1 MYIVHCTLYNVHCIL
16 YTVHCILYI
25 VHCILYSVHW
35 PLYIVHY
42 TVHTVYCTLYTV
54 QFIVYNVQC
63 TLYTVK
69 CTLYIN
75 SWTSS
80 YHLCNHRR
88 AYLYINKYTL
98 LSSPAVSLH
107 GTIFSTTHVTS
118 LLYIVRRTSYAC
130 RTSYVYC
137 RCNVRVR
144 IVYTIRTVY
153 AMCRYS
159 LRRTKM
165 LYGAQFTPCD
175 VHRRTST
182 YIEWVPKYNC
192 NRF

>member
-1 MYIVHCTLYNVHCIL
+1 MYVVQCTL
-16 YTVHCILYI
+16 YTVHCTLFT
-25 VHCILYSVHW
+25 VQCT
-35 PLYIVHY
+35 LYIVHY
-42 TVHTVYCTLYTV
+42 TVHTVYWTLYTV
-54 QFIVYNVQC
+54 QFIVYNVYCTVYSVQC